1 MNESLGP
8 RPIRGWAVAPP
19 RGVWR
24 IYLQASVEKGRV
36 RPSEAATVR
45 IICGTVP
52 LSLSI
57 RAAPRQKQQRTSRLQ
72 KFRARAIRRLSRRTG
87 SPPGSSRVVRE
98 DVFMATRT

>member
-45 IICGTVP
+45 IICGTP
-52 LSLSI
+52 EFIDPRSS
-57 RAAPRQKQQRTSRLQ
+57 AAKAATNISTTKVSSACHSPFITSDR
-72 KFRARAIRRLSRRTG
+72 
-87 SPPGSSRVVRE
+87 
-98 DVFMATRT
+98 